1 MTKGSVL
8 HGITSKTST
17 EAKLRLLNLNG
28 LPRLLVCQNGNK
40 FHKNNAAS
48 TKDVKRI
55 YSWLT
60 PSSIYQKQKLQ
71 LNHCDL
77 IKRNHMAGGVTGRD
91 KDLDYDKL
99 SYRELS
105 RFMLGYVWPKNNF
118 NIKARVIGSLSLLIT
133 AKLLNLQI
141 PLFFKNAIDG
151 FSQAGAEVPEAV
163 FATACSLILMYGC
176 ARAGASFCNEMRD
189 ALFATVSQR
198 SIRNVARSLFEHLH
212 NLDLKFHL
220 NRQTGGLSKAIDRGT
235 RGINFTMRAV
245 VFHIVPTFLE
255 VSLVSGILWYN
266 CGGSFAAVT
275 LSTLLAYAAWTFSIT
290 SWRTKYRIRMNR
302 ADGKIGNLAIDSLI
316 NYETV
321 KYFNNEPFEVNRYDS
336 VLAKYEDAN
345 LKTNQSLALLN
356 FGQQFIF
363 SAGLTAMMLLAA
375 QGIKEGNLTVGD
387 LVYVNGLLF
396 QLSFPLNFLG
406 TIYRDIKQSV
416 IDMEALFNLM
426 KQKPNIKMPEGA
438 PELQLSDMDTS
449 ITFNDVMFGYSK
461 EKEILENVNF
471 HVESGQSVGIVGGSG
486 SGKSTIIRLLYRF
499 YDCEKGSI
507 KVGGHDITEVDLD
520 SFRKTISVVPQ
531 DTVLFHDTIYHNIS
545 YGDLNASRESVEE
558 AAKLAEVHHSIM
570 NMPNGYDTMV
580 GERGLKLSGGEK
592 QRIAIA
598 RAILKDPQIVLYDE
612 ATSSLDSITEE
623 NILGAI
629 KKMTKNRTS
638 IFIAH
643 RLSTVM
649 DCDQIFVLDH
659 GRISEKGTH
668 EELMSDPTSRYSQ
681 LWRSQNKH
689 MEDGSSSEDDQN

>member
-1 MTKGSVL
+1 
-8 HGITSKTST
+8 
-17 EAKLRLLNLNG
+17 
-28 LPRLLVCQNGNK
+28 
-40 FHKNNAAS
+40 
-48 TKDVKRI
+48 
-55 YSWLT
+55 
-60 PSSIYQKQKLQ
+60 
-71 LNHCDL
+71 
-77 IKRNHMAGGVTGRD
+77 MAGGVTGRD

-105 RFMLGYVWPKNNF
+105 SFMLGYVWPKNNF
-118 NIKARVIGSLSLLIT
+118 NIKARVVGSLSLLVT

-151 FSQAGAEVPEAV
+151 FSEAGAEVPEAV
-163 FATACSLILMYGC
+163 FATACSLILMYGF

-255 VSLVSGILWYN
+255 VSLVTSILWYN
-266 CGGSFAAVT
+266 CGAPFAAVT

-316 NYETV
+316 NFETV
-321 KYFNNEPFEVNRYDS
+321 KYFNNEKFEVNRYDQ

-363 SAGLTAMMLLAA
+363 SVGLTAMMLLAA
-375 QGIKEGNLTVGD
+375 QGINAGNLTVGD

-406 TIYRDIKQSV
+406 TIYRDIRQSV

-426 KQKPNIKMPEGA
+426 KQKPGIKMIEGA
-438 PELQLSDMDTS
+438 PALQLSDTDAS
-449 ITFNDVMFGYSK
+449 ITFNDVMFGYSR
-461 EKEILENVNF
+461 EKEILKDVSF
-471 HVESGQSVGIVGGSG
+471 HVGSGQSVGIVGGSG

-499 YDCEKGSI
+499 YDCQKGSI

-531 DTVLFHDTIYHNIS
+531 DTVLFHDTIYHNIA
-545 YGDLNASRESVEE
+545 YGDLNASKESVEE
-558 AAKLAEVHHSIM
+558 AAKLAEVHHSIL

-649 DCDQIFVLDH
+649 DCDQIFVLNE
-659 GRISEKGTH
+659 GRIAEHGTH
-668 EELMSDPTSRYSQ
+668 EELMSHPDSTYSK

-689 MEDGSSSEDDQN
+689 MEVSSEDEGN

>member
-1 MTKGSVL
+1 
-8 HGITSKTST
+8 
-17 EAKLRLLNLNG
+17 
-28 LPRLLVCQNGNK
+28 
-40 FHKNNAAS
+40 
-48 TKDVKRI
+48 
-55 YSWLT
+55 
-60 PSSIYQKQKLQ
+60 
-71 LNHCDL
+71 
-77 IKRNHMAGGVTGRD
+77 MAGGVTGRD

-105 RFMLGYVWPKNNF
+105 SFMLGYVWPKNNF
-118 NIKARVIGSLSLLIT
+118 NIKARVVGSLSLLVT

-151 FSQAGAEVPEAV
+151 FSGAGAEVPEAV
-163 FATACSLILMYGC
+163 FATACSLILMYGA

-255 VSLVSGILWYN
+255 VSLVTSILWYN
-266 CGGSFAAVT
+266 CGAPFAAVT

-316 NYETV
+316 NFETV
-321 KYFNNEPFEVNRYDS
+321 KYFNNEKFEVHRYDQ

-363 SAGLTAMMLLAA
+363 SVGLTAMMLLAA
-375 QGIKEGNLTVGD
+375 QGINAGNLTVGD

-406 TIYRDIKQSV
+406 TIYRDIRQSV

-426 KQKPNIKMPEGA
+426 KQKPGIKMIEGA
-438 PELQLSDMDTS
+438 PALQLSDTDTS
-449 ITFNDVMFGYSK
+449 ITFNDVMFGYSR
-461 EKEILENVNF
+461 EKEILKNVSF
-471 HVESGQSVGIVGGSG
+471 HVNSGQSVGIVGGSG

-499 YDCEKGSI
+499 YDCQKGSV

-520 SFRKTISVVPQ
+520 SFRRTISVVPQ
-531 DTVLFHDTIYHNIS
+531 DTVLFHDTIYHNIA

-558 AAKLAEVHHSIM
+558 AAKLAEVHHSIL

-638 IFIAH
+638 VFIAH

-649 DCDQIFVLDH
+649 DCDQIFVLNE
-659 GRISEKGTH
+659 GRIAENGTH
-668 EELMSDPTSRYSQ
+668 EELMSQPDSTYSK

-689 MEDGSSSEDDQN
+689 MEVSSEDEGN